1 LEKIIFENFNIFENN
16 IISVE
21 LAKIL
26 RYVAGILGKCWVGF
40 METMRIIGGPF
51 KK

>member
-1 LEKIIFENFNIFENN
+1 LKISTFLN

-21 LAKIL
+21 LPKVIGYA
-26 RYVAGILGKCWVGF
+26 AGIAGKCWAGF
-40 METMRIIGGPF
+40 METMKIIGGPP

>member
-1 LEKIIFENFNIFENN
+1 LKISTFLN

-21 LAKIL
+21 LAKVL
-26 RYVAGILGKCWVGF
+26 VYAAGIVGKCWVGF
-40 METMRIIGGPF
+40 METMKIIGGPF

>member
-1 LEKIIFENFNIFENN
+1 LKISTFLN

-21 LAKIL
+21 LAKVIG
-26 RYVAGILGKCWVGF
+26 YVAGIVGKCWVGF
-40 METMRIIGGPF
+40 RETMKIIGEPL